1 MSLKKRARPA
11 TSEEESSVQ
20 SSHNFSDDNN
30 DNDTDVQMG
39 SSAHGKGATDDI
51 RQKYADYKVHL
62 SLKSQPNVPA
72 FLIKLYNMVNDKGC
86 DDMIQWSPDG
96 MSFIVLNQEDFS
108 QYVLPKFFKH
118 NNFSSFVRQ
127 LNMYGFHK
135 VVDVLQG
142 VKQDQSS
149 TERQEFKQDFFQ
161 RDNPQLMEQM
171 KRKAA
176 VKSAQAKLDNAI
188 QLLAGSGGNSIVGT
202 SGGGGTGNNMLSTLN
217 ASDVGI
223 IIQEINAIKQTQLAI
238 TQEMQNISQQ
248 NEIIWKE
255 MMQQQQRHQQQELV
269 VNNIVRFLAQLAK
282 LDKSGTLKGRVE
294 QQFSQL
300 LQHAT
305 QSSSGGVKSPYLIGD
320 SQSLDDNDVYSNDGD
335 NFALN
340 ESTNALMQSLSSQ
353 QQQQQ
358 PSIQQI
364 PSPSDTSSS
373 SARGQKGQQL
383 AMSPMNPS
391 AYQSQQQQ
399 QQYQQPPLQINP
411 SKLLTQVPYN
421 QSHIN
426 DISSDLEILNDNIND
441 VTGALGYDLDQ
452 FSSIED
458 FLNEIQSDNKQQQQQ

>member
-30 DNDTDVQMG
+30 DNDTHVQMG
-39 SSAHGKGATDDI
+39 SSAHGKGASDDI
-51 RQKYADYKVHL
+51 RKKYADYKVHL

-161 RDNPQLMEQM
+161 RDNPKLMEQM

-176 VKSAQAKLDNAI
+176 VKSAQAKLENAI
-188 QLLAGSGGNSIVGT
+188 QLLAGSGSGGNSIVGT

-305 QSSSGGVKSPYLIGD
+305 QSSPGGVKQPYLIGD

-353 QQQQQ
+353 QQSQQ

-364 PSPSDTSSS
+364 PSPSDTSPSS
-373 SARGQKGQQL
+373 SRGQQGQQL
-383 AMSPMNPS
+383 TMSPMNPS
-391 AYQSQQQQ
+391 AYKPQQQQ
-399 QQYQQPPLQINP
+399 FQQPSLQMNP

-458 FLNEIQSDNKQQQQQ
+458 FLNEIQTDNKQQQQ